1 MGTRIA
7 TVVVQSQAAA
17 MLAWPRTLLLD
28 HAWCFLL
35 SNDDD
40 PNDDGLIINS
50 FLGEG
55 GGERCAP
62 AHY

>member
-7 TVVVQSQAAA
+7 AVVVQSQAAA

-35 SNDDD
+35 SNDD
-40 PNDDGLIINS
+40 GLIINS